1 MRHSDKLWVVLILA
15 VVALSGAGTAQSG
28 CPGCFQATALS
39 DISGP
44 TLYHGFT
51 GGLYGGWSNQ
61 LTPTQSSRVQTA
73 VSSIH
78 PIKPD
83 GSSCTTGAPSQPCK
97 ILMLTI
103 GMSIGKFEWS
113 SSVGNAYGNFISPQN
128 ADQYSVLWRLGEAVD
143 QPTLDPPY
151 FNPYFYVVVG
161 NINGHFAASWIND
174 NPNGTLPGDYHRCST
189 MP

>member
-61 LTPTQSSRVQTA
+61 LTPTQLSRVQHA
-73 VSSIH
+73 ASLIQ
-78 PIKPD
+78 PINPD
-83 GSSCTTGAPSQPCK
+83 GSTCTTGTPSQPCK

-113 SSVGNAYGNFISPQN
+113 SAVGDAYGNFISPQN
-128 ADQYSVLWRLGEAVD
+128 ADQYSVIWRLGEAAN
-143 QPTLDPPY
+143 QPPPGAQTSTLI
-151 FNPYFYVVVG
+151 FM
-161 NINGHFAASWIND
+161 
-174 NPNGTLPGDYHRCST
+174 L
-189 MP
+189 